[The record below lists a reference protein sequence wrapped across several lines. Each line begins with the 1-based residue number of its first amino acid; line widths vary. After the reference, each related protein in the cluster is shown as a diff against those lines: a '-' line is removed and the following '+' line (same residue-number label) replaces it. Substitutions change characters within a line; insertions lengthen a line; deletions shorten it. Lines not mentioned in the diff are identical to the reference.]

1 MYKPSIKAT
10 YCNAYAVLYDIGVVM
25 FHKVCYKWLLIATT
39 DGVVYDTVILPPDK
53 YKQSEQS
60 FTIYHGQDM
69 PEVFNKVDDCTPQAY
84 TEQE

>member
-39 DGVVYDTVILPPDK
+39 DGVAYDTVILPSGK
-53 YKQSEQS
+53 YKQSERA
-60 FTIYHGQDM
+60 FTIYHGDDL
-69 PEVFNKVDDCTPQAY
+69 PEVFHRVDDCTP
-84 TEQE
+84 